1 MRSNVC
7 LSGHPLAFG
16 QFCRCILRTAIV
28 PDEPIRA
35 KGSEWGNFPLTL
47 HLRRCPTSKLIPS
60 VSRTFGAIFAPRLHS
75 PRYSLVPRPPLTAVQ
90 LRSSITRRLGHVGD
104 VWHGWFWS
112 RVRLGNQPHSGPH
125 TVHTVCI
132 DRPRM
137 VTVL

>member
-16 QFCRCILRTAIV
+16 QTCRCILRTAIV

-35 KGSEWGNFPLTL
+35 KGTEWGNFPLTL

-75 PRYSLVPRPPLTAVQ
+75 PRYSLVPRPPLTAHTAEV
-90 LRSSITRRLGHVGD
+90 RSLPTFVTHFLLHQSQRFLFLGYRSH
-104 VWHGWFWS
+104 
-112 RVRLGNQPHSGPH
+112 
-125 TVHTVCI
+125 
-132 DRPRM
+132 
-137 VTVL
+137 